1 MCSELNRSSGHGK
14 EAADVQQGTLR
25 FAGAS
30 GASLPRSTII
40 AIAVA
45 VAGGVV
51 LIGIIVLLGL
61 LWYVPDLCNLR
72 GRMPGD
78 SLYCS
83 LNTHRLGL
91 CPVSPILQ
99 HSAHT

>member
-1 MCSELNRSSGHGK
+1 MLK
-14 EAADVQQGTLR
+14 ETLLR

-51 LIGIIVLLGL
+51 LVGIIVLLVL
-61 LWYVPDLCNLR
+61 LWCVADRHACAASCTVIP
-72 GRMPGD
+72 
-78 SLYCS
+78 S
-83 LNTHRLGL
+83 
-91 CPVSPILQ
+91 Q
-99 HSAHT
+99 F

>member
-1 MCSELNRSSGHGK
+1 MLTWT
-14 EAADVQQGTLR
+14 ALR

-51 LIGIIVLLGL
+51 LVGIIVLLGL
-61 LWYVPDLCNLR
+61 LWYAADRHTCSASCTV
-72 GRMPGD
+72 MPRQLLLSVRHQ
-78 SLYCS
+78 SLENFC
-83 LNTHRLGL
+83 
-91 CPVSPILQ
+91 Q
-99 HSAHT
+99 

>member
-1 MCSELNRSSGHGK
+1 MLT
-14 EAADVQQGTLR
+14 GTALR

-51 LIGIIVLLGL
+51 LVGIIVLLGL
-61 LWYVPDLCNLR
+61 LWCAADHVILH
-72 GRMPGD
+72 M
-78 SLYCS
+78 YCP
-83 LNTHRLGL
+83 L
-91 CPVSPILQ
+91 CPPVPQ
-99 HSAHT
+99 GVE